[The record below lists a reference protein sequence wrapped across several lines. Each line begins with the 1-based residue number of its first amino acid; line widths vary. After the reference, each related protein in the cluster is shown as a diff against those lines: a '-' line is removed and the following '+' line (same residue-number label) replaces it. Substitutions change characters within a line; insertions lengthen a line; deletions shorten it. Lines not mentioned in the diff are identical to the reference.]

1 MKNNFRN
8 IVIFSALALLISS
21 CTKQESENKAV
32 NMNIKLTW
40 TVVTNMLVGES
51 SCRAAFT
58 IQNNLAKPSAISVGP
73 FIIHK
78 FPGG

>member
-8 IVIFSALALLISS
+8 IVIFSVLALLISS

-40 TVVTNMLVGES
+40 TVVTNMLGGEA

-58 IQNNLAKPSAISVGP
+58 IQTIPVGP